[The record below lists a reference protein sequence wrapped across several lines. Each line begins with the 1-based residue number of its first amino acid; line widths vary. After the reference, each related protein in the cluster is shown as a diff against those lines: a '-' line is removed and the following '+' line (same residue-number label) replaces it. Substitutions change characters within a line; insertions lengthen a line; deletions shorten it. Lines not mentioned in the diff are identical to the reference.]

1 MAEFELKALI
11 TGVDRLS
18 PALSKMQKKIRG
30 FKRQAEEASQ
40 GGLALGG
47 GLAAGLTLSLKSYA
61 DQENAATG
69 LKVAMM
75 DANGEVGKSFQDINK
90 LAIGLGNQLP
100 GTTADFQN
108 MMQMLVRQGIPAEN
122 ILGGVGKATAYLA
135 VQLKKTPEAAAEF
148 AAKMQDA
155 TGTASEDM
163 MGLFDT
169 IQKAFY
175 LGVDDTNMLSFF
187 TKTSSVLK
195 MVNKDGLQAAQS
207 LAPISVMMDQMG
219 MNGESAGNA
228 LRKVIQ
234 SGLSV
239 KKIRD
244 VNKIMARQKLGV
256 QLDFTD
262 GKGSFGGLDNMF
274 RQLAKLR
281 KLTDVKRT
289 GVLKAIF
296 GDDAETLQVVNAL
309 IDKGKDG
316 YDQIQQK
323 MNKQASLNKR
333 VQAQL
338 GTLSNLWEAMTGTAT
353 NGLAAIGG
361 AFSGDAKNIT
371 QWLGELG
378 EKFTKFADKNP
389 RVIRGVVGLAAGL
402 AILKLGLMGV
412 GGAISIV
419 SRIMSMTPIGMIATA
434 IALAA
439 GLIITNWDVVGP
451 YFKKL
456 WETIGPYFEAG
467 WELLKKVFAWSP
479 LGMVIN
485 NWGPVVKWFQD
496 MWDKLK
502 PIIEWF
508 TDSSGD
514 TVDAINSAQWGA
526 GAYDA
531 YGTGIPARGYTPYS
545 AVDLAQSNNASGATG
560 PNPFMINKASAP
572 KVDGEIK
579 VSFVNSPSGIAPPDI
594 PVGFVA
600 VFNSDEASWHL
611 VEDHRGKTVYDVA
624 SGDSLFI
631 SELGPLPEN
640 ITWLSPEGEF
650 QKWNGTAWV
659 KDTEAE
665 KLFRIREAE
674 ETKNSLM
681 QVASEHIAPLQDA
694 ADLEIATE
702 EETSLLEAWK
712 KYRVLLNRVDT
723 STAPDIEWP
732 AIPVME

>member
-244 VNKIMARQKLGV
+244 VNKVMARQKLGV

-378 EKFTKFADKNP
+378 EKFTKFADENP

-496 MWDKLK
+496 MWEKLR

-508 TDSSGD
+508 SDGASD
-514 TVDAINSAQWGA
+514 TVAAANAAQWGA
-526 GAYDA
+526 GGYGA
-531 YGTGIPARGYTPYS
+531 YGTGVASSGYNPYQIKQGTATQPKGTITVEFKGAPQGMSVTDTRSSGIDVIHDVGYTRI
-545 AVDLAQSNNASGATG
+545 GRTG
-560 PNPFMINKASAP
+560 M
-572 KVDGEIK
+572 G
-579 VSFVNSPSGIAPPDI
+579 G
-594 PVGFVA
+594 
-600 VFNSDEASWHL
+600 
-611 VEDHRGKTVYDVA
+611 
-624 SGDSLFI
+624 
-631 SELGPLPEN
+631 
-640 ITWLSPEGEF
+640 
-650 QKWNGTAWV
+650 
-659 KDTEAE
+659 
-665 KLFRIREAE
+665 
-674 ETKNSLM
+674 
-681 QVASEHIAPLQDA
+681 
-694 ADLEIATE
+694 
-702 EETSLLEAWK
+702 
-712 KYRVLLNRVDT
+712 
-723 STAPDIEWP
+723 
-732 AIPVME
+732 

>member
-75 DANGEVGKSFQDINK
+75 DANGEVGKSFQEINK

-244 VNKIMARQKLGV
+244 VNKVMARQKLGV

-378 EKFTKFADKNP
+378 EKFTKFADENP

-412 GGAISIV
+412 GSAISIV

-456 WETIGPYFEAG
+456 WETIGPYFETG

-485 NWGPVVKWFQD
+485 NWGPIVKWFQD
-496 MWDKLK
+496 MWEKLR

-508 TDSSGD
+508 SDGASD
-514 TVDAINSAQWGA
+514 TVAAANAAQWGA
-526 GAYDA
+526 GGYGA
-531 YGTGIPARGYTPYS
+531 YGTGVASSGYNPYQIKQGTATQPKGTITVEFKGAPQGMSVTDTRSSGIDVIHDVGYTRI
-545 AVDLAQSNNASGATG
+545 GRTG
-560 PNPFMINKASAP
+560 M
-572 KVDGEIK
+572 G
-579 VSFVNSPSGIAPPDI
+579 G
-594 PVGFVA
+594 
-600 VFNSDEASWHL
+600 
-611 VEDHRGKTVYDVA
+611 
-624 SGDSLFI
+624 
-631 SELGPLPEN
+631 
-640 ITWLSPEGEF
+640 
-650 QKWNGTAWV
+650 
-659 KDTEAE
+659 
-665 KLFRIREAE
+665 
-674 ETKNSLM
+674 
-681 QVASEHIAPLQDA
+681 
-694 ADLEIATE
+694 
-702 EETSLLEAWK
+702 
-712 KYRVLLNRVDT
+712 
-723 STAPDIEWP
+723 
-732 AIPVME
+732 

>member
-323 MNKQASLNKR
+323 MHKQASLNKR

-378 EKFTKFADKNP
+378 EKFTKFADENP

-434 IALAA
+434 IAMAA

-485 NWGPVVKWFQD
+485 NWGPIVKWFQD
-496 MWDKLK
+496 MWEKLR

-508 TDSSGD
+508 SDGASD
-514 TVDAINSAQWGA
+514 TVAAANAAQWGA
-526 GAYDA
+526 GGYGA
-531 YGTGIPARGYTPYS
+531 YGTGVASSGYNPYQIKQGTATQPKGSITVEFKGAPQGMSVTDSRSTGIDVNHDVGYTRI
-545 AVDLAQSNNASGATG
+545 GRTG
-560 PNPFMINKASAP
+560 M
-572 KVDGEIK
+572 G
-579 VSFVNSPSGIAPPDI
+579 G
-594 PVGFVA
+594 
-600 VFNSDEASWHL
+600 
-611 VEDHRGKTVYDVA
+611 
-624 SGDSLFI
+624 
-631 SELGPLPEN
+631 
-640 ITWLSPEGEF
+640 
-650 QKWNGTAWV
+650 
-659 KDTEAE
+659 
-665 KLFRIREAE
+665 
-674 ETKNSLM
+674 
-681 QVASEHIAPLQDA
+681 
-694 ADLEIATE
+694 
-702 EETSLLEAWK
+702 
-712 KYRVLLNRVDT
+712 
-723 STAPDIEWP
+723 
-732 AIPVME
+732 

>member
-244 VNKIMARQKLGV
+244 VNKVMARQKLGV

-378 EKFTKFADKNP
+378 EKFTKFADENP

-412 GGAISIV
+412 GSAISIV

-526 GAYDA
+526 GGYGA
-531 YGTGIPARGYTPYS
+531 YGTGVASSGYNPYQIKQGTATQPKGSITVEFKGAPQGMSVTDSRSTGIDVNHDVGYTRI
-545 AVDLAQSNNASGATG
+545 GRTG
-560 PNPFMINKASAP
+560 M
-572 KVDGEIK
+572 G
-579 VSFVNSPSGIAPPDI
+579 G
-594 PVGFVA
+594 
-600 VFNSDEASWHL
+600 
-611 VEDHRGKTVYDVA
+611 
-624 SGDSLFI
+624 
-631 SELGPLPEN
+631 
-640 ITWLSPEGEF
+640 
-650 QKWNGTAWV
+650 
-659 KDTEAE
+659 
-665 KLFRIREAE
+665 
-674 ETKNSLM
+674 
-681 QVASEHIAPLQDA
+681 
-694 ADLEIATE
+694 
-702 EETSLLEAWK
+702 
-712 KYRVLLNRVDT
+712 
-723 STAPDIEWP
+723 
-732 AIPVME
+732 

>member
-244 VNKIMARQKLGV
+244 VNKVMARQRLGV

-262 GKGSFGGLDNMF
+262 GKGCFGGLDNMF

-378 EKFTKFADKNP
+378 EKFTKFADENP

-412 GGAISIV
+412 GSAISIV

-531 YGTGIPARGYTPYS
+531 YGTGIPPRGYTPYP
-545 AVDLAQSNNASGATG
+545 AQSNNASGDTVDAINSAQWGAGAYDAYGTGIPARGYTPYPAVDPAQSNNASDATG

-579 VSFVNSPSGIAPPDI
+579 VSFVNSPPGM
-594 PVGFVA
+594 
-600 VFNSDEASWHL
+600 
-611 VEDHRGKTVYDVA
+611 R
-624 SGDSLFI
+624 
-631 SELGPLPEN
+631 
-640 ITWLSPEGEF
+640 
-650 QKWNGTAWV
+650 
-659 KDTEAE
+659 
-665 KLFRIREAE
+665 
-674 ETKNSLM
+674 
-681 QVASEHIAPLQDA
+681 
-694 ADLEIATE
+694 
-702 EETSLLEAWK
+702 
-712 KYRVLLNRVDT
+712 
-723 STAPDIEWP
+723 
-732 AIPVME
+732 VMETRSSGFDINHDVGYTHIGR

>member
-244 VNKIMARQKLGV
+244 VNKVMARQKLGV

-378 EKFTKFADKNP
+378 EKFTKFADENP

-526 GAYDA
+526 GGYGA
-531 YGTGIPARGYTPYS
+531 YGTGVASSGYNPYQIKQGTATQPKGTITVEFKGAPQGMSVTDSRSTGIDVNHDVGYTRI
-545 AVDLAQSNNASGATG
+545 GRTG
-560 PNPFMINKASAP
+560 M
-572 KVDGEIK
+572 G
-579 VSFVNSPSGIAPPDI
+579 G
-594 PVGFVA
+594 
-600 VFNSDEASWHL
+600 
-611 VEDHRGKTVYDVA
+611 
-624 SGDSLFI
+624 
-631 SELGPLPEN
+631 
-640 ITWLSPEGEF
+640 
-650 QKWNGTAWV
+650 
-659 KDTEAE
+659 
-665 KLFRIREAE
+665 
-674 ETKNSLM
+674 
-681 QVASEHIAPLQDA
+681 
-694 ADLEIATE
+694 
-702 EETSLLEAWK
+702 
-712 KYRVLLNRVDT
+712 
-723 STAPDIEWP
+723 
-732 AIPVME
+732 

>member
-244 VNKIMARQKLGV
+244 VNKVMARQRLGV

-281 KLTDVKRT
+281 QLTDVKRT

-378 EKFTKFADKNP
+378 EKFTKFADENP

-412 GGAISIV
+412 GSAISIV

-485 NWGPVVKWFQD
+485 NWGPIVKWFQD
-496 MWDKLK
+496 MWEKLR

-508 TDSSGD
+508 SDGASD
-514 TVDAINSAQWGA
+514 TVAAANAAQWGA
-526 GAYDA
+526 GGYGA
-531 YGTGIPARGYTPYS
+531 YGTGVASSGYNPYQIKQGTATQPKGTITVEFKGAPQGMSVTDTRSSGIDVIHDVGYTRI
-545 AVDLAQSNNASGATG
+545 GRTG
-560 PNPFMINKASAP
+560 M
-572 KVDGEIK
+572 G
-579 VSFVNSPSGIAPPDI
+579 G
-594 PVGFVA
+594 
-600 VFNSDEASWHL
+600 
-611 VEDHRGKTVYDVA
+611 
-624 SGDSLFI
+624 
-631 SELGPLPEN
+631 
-640 ITWLSPEGEF
+640 
-650 QKWNGTAWV
+650 
-659 KDTEAE
+659 
-665 KLFRIREAE
+665 
-674 ETKNSLM
+674 
-681 QVASEHIAPLQDA
+681 
-694 ADLEIATE
+694 
-702 EETSLLEAWK
+702 
-712 KYRVLLNRVDT
+712 
-723 STAPDIEWP
+723 
-732 AIPVME
+732 

>member
-47 GLAAGLTLSLKSYA
+47 GLVAGLTLSLKSYA

-378 EKFTKFADKNP
+378 EKFTKFADENP

-412 GGAISIV
+412 GSAISIV

-485 NWGPVVKWFQD
+485 NWGPIVKWFQD
-496 MWDKLK
+496 MWEKLR

-508 TDSSGD
+508 SDGASD
-514 TVDAINSAQWGA
+514 TVAAANAAQWGA
-526 GAYDA
+526 GGYGA
-531 YGTGIPARGYTPYS
+531 YGTGVASSGYNPYQIKQGTATQPKGTITVEFKGAPQGMRVTDSRSTGIDVNHDVGYTRI
-545 AVDLAQSNNASGATG
+545 GRTG
-560 PNPFMINKASAP
+560 M
-572 KVDGEIK
+572 G
-579 VSFVNSPSGIAPPDI
+579 G
-594 PVGFVA
+594 
-600 VFNSDEASWHL
+600 
-611 VEDHRGKTVYDVA
+611 
-624 SGDSLFI
+624 
-631 SELGPLPEN
+631 
-640 ITWLSPEGEF
+640 
-650 QKWNGTAWV
+650 
-659 KDTEAE
+659 
-665 KLFRIREAE
+665 
-674 ETKNSLM
+674 
-681 QVASEHIAPLQDA
+681 
-694 ADLEIATE
+694 
-702 EETSLLEAWK
+702 
-712 KYRVLLNRVDT
+712 
-723 STAPDIEWP
+723 
-732 AIPVME
+732 

>member
-378 EKFTKFADKNP
+378 EKFTKFADENP

-526 GAYDA
+526 GGYGA
-531 YGTGIPARGYTPYS
+531 YGTGVASSGYNPYQIKQGTATQPKGSITVEFKGAPQGMSVTDTRSSGIDVIHDVGYTRI
-545 AVDLAQSNNASGATG
+545 GRTG
-560 PNPFMINKASAP
+560 M
-572 KVDGEIK
+572 G
-579 VSFVNSPSGIAPPDI
+579 G
-594 PVGFVA
+594 
-600 VFNSDEASWHL
+600 
-611 VEDHRGKTVYDVA
+611 
-624 SGDSLFI
+624 
-631 SELGPLPEN
+631 
-640 ITWLSPEGEF
+640 
-650 QKWNGTAWV
+650 
-659 KDTEAE
+659 
-665 KLFRIREAE
+665 
-674 ETKNSLM
+674 
-681 QVASEHIAPLQDA
+681 
-694 ADLEIATE
+694 
-702 EETSLLEAWK
+702 
-712 KYRVLLNRVDT
+712 
-723 STAPDIEWP
+723 
-732 AIPVME
+732 